1 MIDYEQLYYDL
12 LQENK
17 QLKRKIN
24 ELEEDLNLINNK
36 DKEKLNIKKEILKEF
51 KKYKN
56 RRNKNE
62 N

>member
-17 QLKRKIN
+17 ELKKKVK
-24 ELEEDLNLINNK
+24 ELEDDLNLINNK
-36 DKEKLNIKKEILKEF
+36 DKEKLNIKKEISKEL

-56 RRNKNE
+56 GRK
-62 N
+62 

>member
-36 DKEKLNIKKEILKEF
+36 DKEKLNIKKEILKEL

-62 N
+62 K

>member
-17 QLKRKIN
+17 ELKKKVK
-24 ELEEDLNLINNK
+24 ELEDDLNLINNK
-36 DKEKLNIKKEILKEF
+36 DKEKLNIKKEILKEL

-56 RRNKNE
+56 GRK
-62 N
+62 

>member
-12 LQENK
+12 IQENK

-36 DKEKLNIKKEILKEF
+36 DKEKLNIKKEILKEL

-62 N
+62 K